1 METVAENK
9 IGICLSGGGAL
20 GYAHI
25 GVLQALTENN
35 IHPQIISGSSMGA
48 IIGVLYAN
56 NITPEHMLELVRN
69 EKMYKIST
77 LLNPSFAQ
85 YGLSSHKMLKKLLNE
100 TVPHEFES
108 LKKEFY
114 VCASNVNKAEWEIVG
129 TGNQLHEYVIAS
141 ASIPFLFES
150 VLINSHTFVDGG
162 LYNNVPS
169 QALHRKCATIIG
181 VDVLPYFE
189 KKKINRTNELL
200 ILSIRG
206 VMHHNS
212 LSGRKLCNFLIE
224 PPSIQK
230 YNEFSFDKFEE
241 IYKLGYDTTIK
252 YIAENPSFAE
262 LANIKI

>member
-1 METVAENK
+1 MNQAVKTK

-35 IHPQIISGSSMGA
+35 IHPEVISGSSMGA
-48 IIGVLYAN
+48 IIGVMYAN
-56 NITPEHMLELVRN
+56 NITPEQMLELVRN

-85 YGLSSHKMLKKLLNE
+85 YGLSSHKMLKKLLTE
-100 TVPHEFES
+100 TVPHEFEA

-114 VCASNVNKAEWEIVG
+114 VCASNVNKAEWIIIS
-129 TGNQLHEYVIAS
+129 TGEHLHEYVIAS

-150 VLINSHTFVDGG
+150 VVIDGYTFVDGG
-162 LYNNVPS
+162 LYNNMPS
-169 QALHRKCATIIG
+169 QALRGKCSTIIG

-189 KKKINRTNELL
+189 KKKINKTNELL

-206 VMHHNS
+206 IEHHNS
-212 LSGRKLCNFLIE
+212 LKGRKLCDFLIE

-230 YNEFSFDKFEE
+230 YNEFSFDKFEH
-241 IYKLGYDTTIK
+241 IYKIGYDTTIK
-252 YIAENPSFAE
+252 YIAENPAFAK
-262 LANIKI
+262 LGNINN